1 MDLYSSNLLQGSRR
15 ERDKHVGEGRHG
27 KTEKR
32 GNEKQESDIMI
43 PFNLG
48 NQEG

>member
-15 ERDKHVGEGRHG
+15 ERETNMRGGDG